1 MKKIFLVLLATL
13 IVLPFASDAC
23 AKDKKKKKKKGET
36 ELVVSAPK
44 KLSAYEKLFKGKNVV
59 TAKSD
64 FITLHKVEN
73 KLYFEIPLKYMN
85 RDFLLASTV
94 TEVTSPEFC
103 DIGYKANE
111 PMHLKFTKR
120 DSTIFLRQVTASVTT
135 DNLQKA
141 MNSVYGDPILY
152 AYEVKAYNPDSSAV
166 VIDMTT
172 LFTTNVK
179 ELGFMSDASMG
190 GMIKVSSSF
199 KKDASYLDEI
209 KAFDDNLSVKT
220 VMSYSVSMNIMG
232 MMSLVEDYPFTA
244 TVTRSILLL
253 PEQAMRPR
261 LSDSRVG
268 IFNSTKTRLSVTEQD
283 EIANYSVAHRWRLEP
298 KDVEAY
304 KQGELVEPVKPIVF
318 YVDDAFPESW
328 KESIHKGVTNW
339 NAAFEK
345 IGFKNVMIAK
355 DFPKDDPDFD
365 PDNLK
370 YSCIRYVPNST
381 ANAMG
386 PSWTDP
392 RSGEI
397 INASVLVY
405 GNIVELLNN
414 WCFVQTAQVNPS
426 VRCKK
431 LPEEVMNE
439 AMVYVISHEVGHC
452 LGFMHN
458 MGASAAFPVDSLRS
472 AVFTQKYGTTPC
484 IMDYARFNYVAQPED
499 KGVKLTPPDLGIYD
513 YFLVKWNYQY
523 LPDIKDEWE
532 EQAIV
537 ESWVDEHA
545 EDPIYRYGRQQV
557 QVRYDPSSLEE
568 DLGDDPVKASEYGV
582 KNLKYILSHLEEW
595 IEDDPDYLHRKTLYN
610 QLLNQY
616 YRYLHN
622 VMYNIGGIYLAEV
635 KEGTKGKPYEA
646 VPKAR
651 QKASLA
657 WVLKQFRTMDWL
669 NDTGL
674 KQHLPLHV
682 DGSAILR
689 TRVAKDLQGVVGNV
703 ILSSHVAAS
712 PYSIDEF
719 MTDLYNGTW
728 QNLLRGTKLTQGD
741 KILQKAMVDMFCSA
755 LKEESAQRGS
765 SLFGFAPSVDEI
777 IAYNLDESGLVELFP
792 EQFRTVDQLYGN
804 GYVAAHLFGEQ
815 FGAPGYGWQGN
826 VNISSI
832 DDSKAYLQN
841 LAVRSRNLL
850 RSKLGIVSESA
861 KIHYQSLLIQLNNAL
876 KDKL

>member
-94 TEVTSPEFC
+94 TKVTSPEFC

-166 VIDMTT
+166 VINMTT

-190 GMIKVSSSF
+190 GMIKVFSSF

-397 INASVLVY
+397 INSV
-405 GNIVELLNN
+405 
-414 WCFVQTAQVNPS
+414 W
-426 VRCKK
+426 
-431 LPEEVMNE
+431 
-439 AMVYVISHEVGHC
+439 
-452 LGFMHN
+452 
-458 MGASAAFPVDSLRS
+458 
-472 AVFTQKYGTTPC
+472 
-484 IMDYARFNYVAQPED
+484 
-499 KGVKLTPPDLGIYD
+499 
-513 YFLVKWNYQY
+513 
-523 LPDIKDEWE
+523 
-532 EQAIV
+532 
-537 ESWVDEHA
+537 
-545 EDPIYRYGRQQV
+545 
-557 QVRYDPSSLEE
+557 
-568 DLGDDPVKASEYGV
+568 
-582 KNLKYILSHLEEW
+582 
-595 IEDDPDYLHRKTLYN
+595 
-610 QLLNQY
+610 
-616 YRYLHN
+616 
-622 VMYNIGGIYLAEV
+622 
-635 KEGTKGKPYEA
+635 
-646 VPKAR
+646 
-651 QKASLA
+651 
-657 WVLKQFRTMDWL
+657 
-669 NDTGL
+669 
-674 KQHLPLHV
+674 
-682 DGSAILR
+682 
-689 TRVAKDLQGVVGNV
+689 
-703 ILSSHVAAS
+703 
-712 PYSIDEF
+712 
-719 MTDLYNGTW
+719 
-728 QNLLRGTKLTQGD
+728 
-741 KILQKAMVDMFCSA
+741 
-755 LKEESAQRGS
+755 
-765 SLFGFAPSVDEI
+765 
-777 IAYNLDESGLVELFP
+777 
-792 EQFRTVDQLYGN
+792 
-804 GYVAAHLFGEQ
+804 
-815 FGAPGYGWQGN
+815 
-826 VNISSI
+826 
-832 DDSKAYLQN
+832 
-841 LAVRSRNLL
+841 
-850 RSKLGIVSESA
+850 
-861 KIHYQSLLIQLNNAL
+861 
-876 KDKL
+876 

>member
-1 MKKIFLVLLATL
+1 MTQKLFMIFLVAL
-13 IVLPFASDAC
+13 IALPFASDVQ
-23 AKDKKKKKKKGET
+23 AKNKKKKKKGDT
-36 ELVVSAPK
+36 EMVLPAPK
-44 KLSAYEKLFKGKNVV
+44 KQSAYEKLLKGKNVV
-59 TAKSD
+59 TSQSD
-64 FITLHKVEN
+64 FITLHKVGN
-73 KLYFEIPLKYMN
+73 KLYFEIPLKYME
-85 RDFLLASTV
+85 REFLLASTV
-94 TEVTSPEFC
+94 TKVTSPEFC
-103 DIGYKANE
+103 DIGFKVNE
-111 PMHLKFTKR
+111 PMHLKFTKK
-120 DSTIFLRQVTASVTT
+120 DSTIFLRYVTSSVTT

-141 MNSVYGDPILY
+141 MDNVYGDPIAY

-179 ELGFMSDASMG
+179 ELGFMSNSSMG
-190 GMIKVSSSF
+190 GMVKVSSSF

-220 VMSYSVSMNIMG
+220 VMSYNVTMSLMG
-232 MMSLVEDYPFTA
+232 MMTLVEDYPFTA

-268 IFNSTKTRLSVTEQD
+268 IFNSSKTRLSVTEED
-283 EIANYSVAHRWRLEP
+283 EIGSYSVAHRWRLEP

-304 KQGELVEPVKPIVF
+304 KRGELVEPVKPIVF

-328 KESIHKGVTNW
+328 KASIHKGVTNW

-355 DFPKDDPDFD
+355 DFPKNDPNFD

-370 YSCIRYVPNST
+370 YSCIRYVPNTT

-414 WCFVQTAQVNPS
+414 WCFVQTAQLDPS

-431 LPEEVMNE
+431 LPDEVMNE

-472 AVFTQKYGTTPC
+472 ATFTQKYGTTPC

-523 LPDIKDEWE
+523 LPDAKDEWE

-537 ESWVDEHA
+537 EQWVDEHA
-545 EDPIYRYGRQQV
+545 GDPVYRYGRQQM

-582 KNLKYILSHLEEW
+582 KNLKYILANLEEW
-595 IEDDPDYLHRKTLYN
+595 IDDDADYLHRKALYN

-616 YRYLHN
+616 YRYLRN

-635 KEGTKGKPYEA
+635 KEGTPGKPYEA
-646 VPKAR
+646 VPKER
-651 QKASLA
+651 QKASLV
-657 WVLKQFRTMDWL
+657 WILKQYRTMDWL
-669 NDTGL
+669 NDTDL
-674 KQHLPLHV
+674 KKHLPLHV
-682 DGSAILR
+682 DGSSILR
-689 TRVAKDLQGVVGNV
+689 ARIAADLQGLAGNV
-703 ILSSHVAAS
+703 ILSSHVASS
-712 PYSIDEF
+712 PYTISEF
-719 MTDLYNGTW
+719 MNDLYNGTW
-728 QNLLRGTKLTQGD
+728 NNLLKGTALTQGD

-755 LKEESAQRGS
+755 LNDKSTEKGA
-765 SLFGFAPSVDEI
+765 SLFGFVPSVDEI
-777 IAYNLDESGLVELFP
+777 IAYNLDETGLVNQFP
-792 EQFRTVDQLYGN
+792 EQFRAVEATYGK
-804 GYVAAHLFGEQ
+804 GYVATRLFGNQ
-815 FGAPGYGWQGN
+815 FGAPGYGWQGAVN
-826 VNISSI
+826 VSSI
-832 DDSKAYLQN
+832 DDSKAYLQD
-841 LAVRSRNLL
+841 LAVKSRNLL
-850 RSKLGIVSESA
+850 RSKINVVSGAA